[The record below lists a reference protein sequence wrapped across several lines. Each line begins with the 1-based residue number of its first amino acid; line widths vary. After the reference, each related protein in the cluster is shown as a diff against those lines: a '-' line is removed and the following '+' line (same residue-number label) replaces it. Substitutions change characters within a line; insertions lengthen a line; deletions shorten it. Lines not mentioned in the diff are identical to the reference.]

1 MEDVL
6 AVYTRPRD
14 PDCPLVCLD
23 ETSILPSLSFPP
35 LEFCRGT
42 RPSHAAKSRPER
54 NMEGSGTCAARAALI
69 SPPTPGTPEPQRSP
83 AARPRFPRRSPTNA
97 RPPPARRLE
106 RYLHLAT
113 TGGDWVTVLSELTT
127 TRSRESWPRESN
139 TWDRRWAEL
148 VNLVLPDQAA
158 TTTP

>member
-83 AARPRFPRRSPTNA
+83 LPGRDF
-97 RPPPARRLE
+97 L
-106 RYLHLAT
+106 
-113 TGGDWVTVLSELTT
+113 V
-127 TRSRESWPRESN
+127 
-139 TWDRRWAEL
+139 DRRQMRVHRRRADL
-148 VNLVLPDQAA
+148 SA
-158 TTTP
+158 TSI